1 MQAQAAESSGYA
13 GKFRCF
19 LERRDRISGIQLSEH
34 DAFLASRLYSLA
46 DSAPVTA
53 LWYFAI

>member
-19 LERRDRISGIQLSEH
+19 FEEKSFKEFVSIPL
-34 DAFLASRLYSLA
+34 F
-46 DSAPVTA
+46 
-53 LWYFAI
+53 